1 MEEKESE
8 VNAAFPILRS
18 WGYKTLLE
26 GQISKH
32 LVKPQRVLCALVF
45 LIEFLYQSKCFREV
59 SFSGNKPA
67 CGIDKH
73 QASQNRDAQQ
83 KQEADEWVYLLL
95 LGPSIRRRSCHV
107 RWEESHSCNR
117 TRRFQTLFPVYGKEN
132 ILHRSEE
139 RGIHLLSFN
148 SFIVI
153 VLLTRVVY
161 CRQWVWPWGREIAS
175 WPLSFSSK
183 NKKKFFQKDAHLTLP
198 FINANHL
205 DKKKFYFSPDG
216 WSEWMP
222 FRIWM
227 WCPFMNRITISQ

>member
-83 KQEADEWVYLLL
+83 KQEADEWSFHQTPVM
-95 LGPSIRRRSCHV
+95 SHQV
-107 RWEESHSCNR
+107 RGKPFLQQNEAISNLISSLWER
-117 TRRFQTLFPVYGKEN
+117 KYF
-132 ILHRSEE
+132 
-139 RGIHLLSFN
+139 
-148 SFIVI
+148 
-153 VLLTRVVY
+153 
-161 CRQWVWPWGREIAS
+161 A
-175 WPLSFSSK
+175 PL
-183 NKKKFFQKDAHLTLP
+183 
-198 FINANHL
+198 
-205 DKKKFYFSPDG
+205 
-216 WSEWMP
+216 
-222 FRIWM
+222 
-227 WCPFMNRITISQ
+227 